1 MTEFKQIIGRGTRV
15 RDDYGKYYFN
25 ILDYTGSATRHFAD
39 PEFDG
44 FPAFATEQE
53 IDESGE
59 ITKEQIIE
67 QEEPIEEESEIVVE
81 EGSPEILDT
90 PEATRRKY
98 YIDGGQVE
106 IVAHLVYE
114 LDSEGNKLRVVRY
127 TDYTAENV
135 RTLYPSA
142 AELRSKWADAAE
154 RSQIIATLEDRGIDF
169 VQLAEAAKQPD
180 ADPFD
185 LLCHI
190 AYNAPLRTR
199 RERAATVKKE
209 KKDFFERYGAQA
221 RTILDELLEKYAEHG
236 VAQFAIPEILKVP
249 PISSH
254 GNVTE
259 IAAMFGGTEELRK
272 AVAELQTQ
280 LYAA

>member
-1 MTEFKQIIGRGTRV
+1 MLVVVIGRGTRV

-53 IDESGE
+53 IDERGE
-59 ITKEQIIE
+59 ITKEEILE
-67 QEEPIEEESEIVVE
+67 QEEPIEEESEVIVQE
-81 EGSPEILDT
+81 DSPEIVELPGVT
-90 PEATRRKY
+90 HRKFY
-98 YIDGGQVE
+98 VDGGHVE
-106 IVAHLVYE
+106 IAAHLVYE
-114 LDSEGNKLRVVRY
+114 LDSEGNKLRMVRY
-127 TDYTAENV
+127 TDYTAEKV
-135 RTLYPSA
+135 RTLYPLA
-142 AELRSKWADAAE
+142 ADLRRKWADAAE
-154 RSQIIATLEDRGIDF
+154 RSQIIVALEERGIDF
-169 VQLAEAAKQPD
+169 EQLAEAAKQPD

-199 RERAATVKKE
+199 RERAAILKKE
-209 KKDFFERYGAQA
+209 KKDFFERYGPEAK
-221 RTILDELLEKYAEHG
+221 IVLDELLEKYAEHG
-236 VAQFAIPEILKVP
+236 VAQFAIPDILKVA

-259 IAAMFGGTEELRK
+259 IAAMFGGAEELKK